1 MEELNLRYLCALL
14 GIFLLLAAN
23 ASAGSF
29 KVDMDVD
36 TYVDANNANQS
47 YNDDDLLWATSE
59 SGKSVKEVYLS
70 FINLFG
76 SQSIFKPEQILSA
89 TLELDAAD
97 VEKAGK
103 ITAYFLH
110 GATFSTVAWNDKL
123 DYDSKVSSSSIDVD
137 KEGSYTLDVSPIIK
151 KAVEACPEGC
161 PYSIVIVAEDGASV
175 GFTSSEA
182 SDEKKPMLEYI
193 TAE

>member
-1 MEELNLRYLCALL
+1 MEELNLRYLCALM

-36 TYVDANNANQS
+36 TYVDANNASQNH
-47 YNDDDLLWATSE
+47 NDGDLLWAASE
-59 SGKSVKEVYLS
+59 SGTPVKEIYLS

-76 SQSIFKPEQILSA
+76 SQSIFRPEQILSA
-89 TLELDAAD
+89 TLELNAAD
-97 VEKAGK
+97 VEKTGK

-110 GATFSTVAWNDKL
+110 GASFGTVTWDDKL
-123 DYDSKVSSSSIDVD
+123 DYDSKVSSTSVDVD
-137 KEGSYTLDVSPIIK
+137 KEGRYILDVSPIIK
-151 KAVEACPEGC
+151 NAVETCAEGC
-161 PYSIVIVAEDGASV
+161 PYTIVLVAEDSASV

-182 SDEKKPMLEYI
+182 SDEKKPKLEYT

>member
-1 MEELNLRYLCALL
+1 MEELNLRYLCALM

-36 TYVDANNANQS
+36 TYVDANNASQS
-47 YNDDDLLWATSE
+47 HNDDDLLWAASE
-59 SGKSVKEVYLS
+59 SGKPVKEIYLS

-76 SQSIFKPEQILSA
+76 SQSIFRPEQILSA
-89 TLELDAAD
+89 TLELNAAD
-97 VEKAGK
+97 VEKTGK

-110 GATFSTVAWNDKL
+110 GASFGTVTWDDKL
-123 DYDSKVSSSSIDVD
+123 DYDSKVSSSSVDVD
-137 KEGSYTLDVSPIIK
+137 KEGSYILDVSPIIK
-151 KAVEACPEGC
+151 NAVKTCTEGC
-161 PYSIVIVAEDGASV
+161 PYSIVLVADDGASV

-182 SDEKKPMLEYI
+182 SDEKKPKLEYT

>member
-110 GATFSTVAWNDKL
+110 GATFGTVAWSDKL

-151 KAVEACPEGC
+151 NAVETCTEGC
-161 PYSIVIVAEDGASV
+161 PYSIVLVAEDGASV

-182 SDEKKPMLEYI
+182 SDEKKPILEYI